1 MPGIPFNAVLSIK
14 LALIYAAGTW
24 LGAQQPIDTLR
35 LNTAVGIALENN
47 PGLLAMRLRAD
58 AASERISP
66 AGTLPDPLLSF
77 GMRNWPLDLGTD
89 VQMSMHSISLTQRF
103 PWPGKLR
110 FAQERTER
118 LSSASTFDADEV
130 ERDLIA
136 RLKGIYYRIGFTDR
150 ALNTMDDTRQLL
162 RDFHQVSTA
171 LYGVGE
177 GLQQDVL
184 QAQIAVASMTE
195 SITILQQDR
204 MATVAR
210 FNSLMGRP
218 ATTEVLAVEFPDA
231 TPTTPP
237 ADSLIEIA
245 SGVRPALR
253 AAHERVLAAEAGYDA
268 ALKNVFPDLTV
279 TLGYGNRPQFSNLA
293 TVMVG
298 ISLPIWTGSRQRPIQ
313 REMLALRNA
322 EEARSLDIYNETYA
336 RLVEL
341 SAETVRARNLTDL
354 YRSSILP
361 QARAAVESALSA
373 YRVGEVDYMTLVQN
387 EMTVNR
393 YEIEMFRL
401 LAEYHSAVA
410 QIEALAGPVIGD
422 IQ

>member
-1 MPGIPFNAVLSIK
+1 
-14 LALIYAAGTW
+14 
-24 LGAQQPIDTLR
+24 
-35 LNTAVGIALENN
+35 
-47 PGLLAMRLRAD
+47 MRLRAD